1 MTKCGLIAASLGLLA
16 VSLEG
21 QSPASAPVVWRVDN
35 VSAIGGNSVT
45 RLGSPQVVQTDRGP
59 AVSFNGRT
67 DGLILDVNPLVGLSR
82 FTVEV
87 LFSPDVDGPEEQRF
101 LHMQESTSENR
112 ALLELRQQKGGAWS
126 LDAYL
131 RYDEAQRTL
140 IDRSLT
146 HSAGEWHV
154 ATMTFDGRTVADF
167 VDGKRELSGEVAFR
181 PLAAGRTSIGVRQ
194 NQISWFKGRI
204 HTIRITPDVLTPDRF
219 LPLAPLAPSALLAPT
234 SIIPLWPEGVPDAKP
249 DTRGEQW
256 ADGRVS
262 NVHVPTLSYYPP
274 APGTLNGTAVIIC
287 PGGGYARLAISNEPA
302 GLAPL
307 LTDRGVSVFVLKN
320 RLGEYGH
327 PAPLRDVLRAIRLV
341 RSRAS
346 EFGLRPDRIGLYG
359 ASAGGH
365 LAASAATLYDSPEGR
380 TGAALDS
387 ISGRPDFV
395 ALQYPVV
402 TMKGPHA
409 HAGSRQN
416 LLGANPSAALIDHLS
431 IEAAVSKS
439 TPPVFVVHTSEDT
452 TVPIENSYLLV
463 SALRAAGV
471 SVESHFYERG
481 QHGFGVSPGLGAT
494 SEWPARLLE
503 WMTAHGWVGPPARPI
518 GRYGEVAPEL
528 AGGAARA
535 AADRDVT
542 WARGV
547 EGQRKADLGNGFYLN
562 PIVAGDHPD
571 PSILREGSDYYM
583 TFSSFDAYP
592 GLVIWHSKDLVNWQ
606 PIGPALFKNVG
617 SVWAPELIKHNGRYY
632 IYFPGVGPY
641 RSNYVIWADN
651 IRGPWSE
658 PIDLKI
664 GRIDPGHAV
673 GPDGRRYL
681 FLSGGFMVPLASDG
695 LSVSGE
701 MKKVYDGWKYPAD
714 WIVEGFAPEGPKI
727 LRRGDYYYM
736 VLAEGG
742 TAGPPTGHMIV
753 AARSKSL
760 EGPWE
765 NSPYNPIVR
774 TQLVSEH
781 WWSKGHG
788 TLVEDAAGQWFI
800 VYHAYENGFYNLGR
814 QTLLEPIAWTPD
826 GWFRTAST
834 DSAQPIR
841 KPAGAAGPHGFAY
854 SDDFSASRMGLQ
866 WSFYKGNAADRDR
879 YRYESNQL
887 VIKAK
892 GTSPADSSPLWFVTG
907 DHAYEV
913 QVEIDADPGATAGL
927 LLFYNQKLYVGLG
940 YSATNF
946 IMHSYGIERPQ
957 AKPPQVG
964 RTLHLRL
971 RNDRHIVTIHYSV
984 DGQQWERYD
993 RGMEVSGYHH
1003 NVGYDFLSLRPAL
1016 YAAGSGEVRFR
1027 NFQYRALP

>member
-1 MTKCGLIAASLGLLA
+1 VTKRGLVAAVLA
-16 VSLEG
+16 ISAAGISG
-21 QSPASAPVVWRVDN
+21 QSAAPVVWRLDN
-35 VSAIGGNSVT
+35 VAAIAGHTVT

-59 AVSFNGRT
+59 VVAFNGRT
-67 DGLILDVNPLVGLSR
+67 DGLVLDVNPLAGLSS

-87 LFSPDVDGPEEQRF
+87 LFSPDVDGLEEQRF
-101 LHMQESTSENR
+101 LHMQEAASENR

-126 LDAYL
+126 LDSYL
-131 RYDEAQRTL
+131 RHNDAQRTL
-140 IDRSLT
+140 IDRTLT
-146 HSAGEWHV
+146 HSAGDWHV
-154 ATMTFDGRTVADF
+154 ATLTFDGQTMAHYI
-167 VDGKRELSGEVAFR
+167 DGKPELSGQVAFR
-181 PLAAGRTSIGVRQ
+181 PLGSGRTSIGVRQ
-194 NQISWFKGRI
+194 NQVSWFKGRI
-204 HTIRITPDVLTPDRF
+204 HTIRITPDVLTPDKF
-219 LPLAPLAPSALLAPT
+219 LPLAPLAPLALLAPT
-234 SIIPLWPEGVPDAKP
+234 RIIPLWPEGVPGAKP

-274 APGTLNGTAVIIC
+274 APGMLNGTAVIIC
-287 PGGGYARLAISNEPA
+287 PGGGYARLAMSNEPA
-302 GLAPL
+302 GLTPL
-307 LTDRGVSVFVLKN
+307 LTERGVSVFVLKN

-327 PAPLRDVLRAIRLV
+327 PAPLRDILRAIRLV
-341 RSRAS
+341 RSRAA
-346 EFGLRPDRIGLYG
+346 EFGLRLDRIGLYG

-365 LAASAATLYDSPEGR
+365 LAASAATLFDSADGR
-380 TGAALDS
+380 TGAPLDAVN
-387 ISGRPDFV
+387 GRPDFV
-395 ALQYPVV
+395 ALQYPVI
-402 TMKGPHA
+402 TMKPPHA

-416 LLGANPSAALIDHLS
+416 LLGASPPAALVERLS
-431 IEAAVSKS
+431 IEGAVTKNV
-439 TPPVFVVHTSEDT
+439 PPVFVVHTSEDT

-471 SVESHFYERG
+471 AVESHFYERG

-503 WMTAHGWVGPPARPI
+503 WMTAHGWVGPPS
-518 GRYGEVAPEL
+518 
-528 AGGAARA
+528 GGAGRTGGAGRA
-535 AADRDVT
+535 GRDVT

-547 EGQRKADLGNGFYLN
+547 EGQRKADVGNGFYLN

-571 PSILREGSDYYM
+571 PSILKEGQDYYM

-592 GLVIWHSKDLVNWQ
+592 GLVIWHSRDLVNWR
-606 PIGPALFKNVG
+606 PIGPALFTNVG

-641 RSNYVIWADN
+641 RSNYVIWADD

-681 FLSGGFMVPLASDG
+681 FLSGGFMVPLSSDG
-695 LSVSGE
+695 LSVTGE
-701 MKKVYDGWKYPAD
+701 MKKVYDGWKYPSD

-727 LRRGDYYYM
+727 LRRGEYYYM

-753 AARSKSL
+753 AARSKSI

-765 NSPYNPIVR
+765 NSPYNPIIR
-774 TQLVSEH
+774 TRTAAEH

-814 QTLLEPIAWTPD
+814 QALLEPIEWTAD
-826 GWFRTAST
+826 GWFRTIAA
-834 DSAQPIR
+834 DADQPMR
-841 KPAGAAGPHGFAY
+841 KPAGETLAHGFAY
-854 SDDFSASRMGLQ
+854 SDDFSTNRMGVQ

-879 YRYESNQL
+879 FRYESNQL
-887 VIKAK
+887 VLKAK

-927 LLFYNQKLYVGLG
+927 LLFYNQRLYIGLG

-957 AKPPQVG
+957 AKPPPIG

-971 RNDRHIVTIHYSV
+971 RNDRHIVTIEYSV
-984 DGQQWERYD
+984 DGVQWERYD

-1027 NFQYRALP
+1027 NFRYRALP